1 MSDDFDAV
9 TELQQIRELRRKR
22 QIPRY
27 WRGHSQLD
35 AHIAKLLELHD
46 NGASA
51 NDLRVWLEEKHK
63 LSVNRSTVCRWLQ
76 KATAQRRAQAE
87 RHQQ

>member
-1 MSDDFDAV
+1 MAEFNAEK
-9 TELQQIRELRRKR
+9 ELKKIRELRQRR
-22 QIPRY
+22 RLPRY

-35 AHIAKLLELHD
+35 KHSAKLLALHD
-46 NGASA
+46 GGGSA
-51 NDLRVWLEEKHK
+51 NDLRIWLEEQHK

-87 RHQQ
+87 RHQ